1 MAHLEPLWEDDP
13 AAAGAYRLLGRL
25 GSGGQGTVYLGQAPD
40 GRAVAV
46 KVLREG
52 QAGFGERLAKE
63 IEAARRVEPFCI
75 AQVLDAS
82 LSGPRPYIVT
92 EYVEGPSLQ
101 QAGRHTGADLQ
112 RLAVATATAL
122 AAIHQAGIVHRDFK
136 PANVLLGP
144 GGPRVIDFGIAR
156 ALDDG
161 VTHTSGVVGTPAYMA
176 PEQLAGQPV
185 GPAADVFAWAS
196 VMVWAGT
203 GTPPFGQDTLPA
215 IINRILHN
223 EPQLGELAQPLRS
236 VVYECLAKDP
246 HRRPGMR
253 DVLLRLLS
261 GQNAAPGPGPRHPG
275 AAFGAAPGSA
285 AGAGPAAGGPLGPT
299 GMPTHGSGFPLGPTG
314 VHAQG
319 PGPVPG
325 SMREAGAG
333 PGSAPGAGLAPGPH
347 AGPMPGPH
355 AGPMPGPYPGPMPG
369 GGGPVPGRRRRASRG
384 ALGRIGVP
392 VAVGVAVIMVVALVG
407 GAIWLAPWTGEPGS
421 ESLAAVSPGSPATA
435 SSSRSPSASP
445 TEKPT
450 DRPATPSPRRTTRK
464 TQRPTQTPTPKSTPK
479 ATTAPTTATKSPS
492 PTRTTKKPVTGA
504 KVSILEIELFGG
516 PGQSNAD
523 GCYMPPIHFQTNVES
538 TRPGIWVSYAWVVD
552 GKTRESRRSWVPE
565 DDYTAFVTAGQ
576 YMLDA
581 GSHTITLRVTS
592 PSTTSKSISIDI
604 CDLDDYS

>member
-1 MAHLEPLWEDDP
+1 MAHSEPLREDDP
-13 AAAGAYRLLGRL
+13 TAAGPYRLLGRL

-82 LSGPRPYIVT
+82 LVGPRPYIVT

-101 QAGRHTGADLQ
+101 QAGLHTGADLQ

-176 PEQLAGQPV
+176 PEQLAGQAV

-223 EPQLGELAQPLRS
+223 EPRLGELAQPLRS
-236 VVYECLAKDP
+236 IVYECLAKDP
-246 HRRPGMR
+246 HRRPSMR

-261 GQNAAPGPGPRHPG
+261 GQNAAPGPGTPHQGP
-275 AAFGAAPGSA
+275 AFGPAPGS
-285 AGAGPAAGGPLGPT
+285 GP
-299 GMPTHGSGFPLGPTG
+299 
-314 VHAQG
+314 
-319 PGPVPG
+319 
-325 SMREAGAG
+325 R
-333 PGSAPGAGLAPGPH
+333 SAPGAGLPPGPH
-347 AGPMPGPH
+347 AAPMPGPH
-355 AGPMPGPYPGPMPG
+355 GVPMPGPYPGPGQSG
-369 GGGPVPGRRRRASRG
+369 GAGRRRRDSPQG
-384 ALGRIGVP
+384 ALGRVGVP
-392 VAVGVAVIMVVALVG
+392 VAVAVAVVMVVALVG
-407 GAIWLAPWTGEPGS
+407 GVVWFSPWTGEPRS
-421 ESLAAVSPGSPATA
+421 QSLAAVSPE
-435 SSSRSPSASP
+435 SSALRSPTS
-445 TEKPT
+445 TKKPT
-450 DRPATPSPRRTTRK
+450 TPTPRKSARK
-464 TQRPTQTPTPKSTPK
+464 TQRPTRTPTPETTPK
-479 ATTAPTTATKSPS
+479 ETTTPTTAAKSPT
-492 PTRTTKKPVTGA
+492 PTRTTKKPVTTA
-504 KVSILEIELFGG
+504 KASILEIELFGG
-516 PGQSNAD
+516 PGQSGAD
-523 GCYMPPIHFQTNVES
+523 GCYMPPIHFQTRVES
-538 TRPGIWVSYAWVVD
+538 TKPGIWVSYAWVVD

-592 PSTTSKSISIDI
+592 PSATSKSVTIDV
-604 CDLDDYS
+604 CSLDDYS